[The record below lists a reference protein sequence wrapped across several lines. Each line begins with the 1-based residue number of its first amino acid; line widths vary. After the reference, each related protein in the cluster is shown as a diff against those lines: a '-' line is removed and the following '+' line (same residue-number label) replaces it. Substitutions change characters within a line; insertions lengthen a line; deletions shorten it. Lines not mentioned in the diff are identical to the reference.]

1 MDEERTL
8 RASAAPSRPSG
19 KSVVAA
25 GLGVFAVC
33 GVAATRVGFGPAAG
47 GLSGLFATT
56 ATTPAASY
64 DAAPSSELSFYVWSD
79 YVDEYGDVGTDY
91 SWFSDGGYDAIVEP
105 YVPQTLV
112 ADCPTC
118 PPETTYTW
126 TFSGGETV
134 EGPEAERMFYSLES

>member
-91 SWFSDGGYDAIVEP
+91 SWFSDGGYSYQQPRRGSKAASSRH
-105 YVPQTLV
+105 QARRLRSF
-112 ADCPTC
+112 PTRFFC
-118 PPETTYTW
+118 MVSPRP
-126 TFSGGETV
+126 
-134 EGPEAERMFYSLES
+134 A